1 VHEFFEDKNVVITGA
16 EKGIGKVTAQKFAS
30 LGAKVAIV
38 GIDKSSGEK
47 TAEELGNKVVF
58 YETDVSKEEEVKKL
72 SLNIK
77 EKMGQVKVLI
87 NNAGIHFK
95 GNAVSTNYEDW
106 QKLLQ
111 VNLDGVFLMCK
122 YFIAEHMQ
130 PGNEGVIVNI
140 SSESGIVA
148 SHNQVAYNVSKAAVI
163 HLTKSIAV
171 DYAKEGIRANA
182 VCPGTTLTP
191 MVEKIIKSSKDPK
204 KTREKLESVRPL
216 NRLGKP
222 EEIASAVVCMASEEL
237 SYATG
242 SILTIDG
249 GSTCKK

>member
-1 VHEFFEDKNVVITGA
+1 MHEFFKNENVVITGA
-16 EKGIGKVTAQKFAS
+16 EKGIGKATAQKFVN
-30 LGAKVAIV
+30 LGAKVAIA
-38 GIDKSSGEK
+38 GIDKNTGEK
-47 TAEELGNKVVF
+47 TAEELGDKVMF
-58 YETDVSKEEEVKKL
+58 FETDVSKEEQVKKL

-87 NNAGIHFK
+87 NNAGIHSN
-95 GNAVSTNYEDW
+95 GNVVTTKYMDW

-111 VNLDGVFLMCK
+111 VNLDGIFLMCK
-122 YFIAEHMQ
+122 YFIAEHMR
-130 PGNEGVIVNI
+130 PMNEGIIVNI

-148 SHNQVAYNVSKAAVI
+148 SHNQAAYNVSKAAVI
-163 HLTKSIAV
+163 HLTKSIAI
-171 DYAKEGIRANA
+171 DFAKEGIRANA

-191 MVEKIIKSSKDPK
+191 MVEKIIKRAKDPK

-237 SYATG
+237 GYATG

-249 GSTCKK
+249 GSTSKK